1 MYNFVLF
8 LSWIVHRHI
17 NNPDSLI
24 NFVTVRNCL
33 YTLICLLM
41 PLFVASGKD
50 RLPGVF
56 LSEKDGLSSN
66 WVHCCIQDSRGF
78 LWIGTSEGLDLYDGQ
93 LVRSFGH
100 ATYSLLEADGKIWSG
115 TENGLWTYSIDSGE
129 FLPFEAVTR
138 YGVNIVSRVNALKI
152 TDGTVVWAGT
162 DGQGVFLYNTTNG
175 SLVQHSIQ
183 TPYVHKILS
192 SPDGRVIV
200 VDKEGV
206 GHLYSAKGD
215 YIMPIGERVRIQK
228 DTLRDREGNCWI
240 PTEDQGLLKITRE
253 DSEMETFSLPATG
266 ASIPSKG
273 RIPLA
278 EDADGCIFMG
288 IHNILYTLEY
298 GRGEIRRC
306 SNFSTR
312 GEITRLLYSPEGLWI
327 GTDSDGIFLYNPVKK
342 TVKHYQTGAKT
353 QVLYR
358 TSKGELLVGTNL
370 GIFSFSPD
378 NDNFFPSLNRK
389 NIRIVIDGKPPVD
402 ASLKEF
408 ELVSQ
413 SSVVAMCED
422 RGHYLYMATSNRGL
436 FRMDMITRGWEHLV
450 TSAGSTDNL
459 PWKDITT
466 LFRSGDGV
474 IWCGTAGDGLWF
486 LPQGSLTFR
495 HYSSEDRRLYKSE
508 IDDIAEDRD
517 GNLWLCTAS
526 SLLKLNTS
534 TSTVTPFNIKASSI
548 IYASSGKL
556 WTGRQDALVAFLP
569 EQFYPQ
575 HLTSNTVIREMT
587 VGDSTLFIPPGGR
600 SVRLSYK
607 NNRFSLRLAS
617 LSYSNPSQNLY
628 TWQLKGFDRDWNS
641 PSASPIVTYTKVPPG
656 DYVFQVQDCDDRIH
670 ITISPPWWRSTWV
683 IVFYILAAAAILF
696 MLLYYWQGR
705 INRRYATLMKT
716 QEEEREKALYKQ
728 RIRFFMGLVH
738 EIRTPLTLIRLQH
751 EKDAPGANDTIT
763 RNLDYM
769 QETINRILTYDKQ
782 ASGNIEMILTR
793 LDLRE
798 VVASISGTFADSAAS
813 EGIQLITDLGEE
825 VVPVSA
831 DEDMISK
838 ILTNLL
844 SNALKYTK
852 DRISISVSRDGA
864 DAVISVTDNGP
875 GVRED
880 QREKIF
886 EMFYT
891 PPDDPI
897 AETSGIG
904 VGLAYARQLANAHGG
919 SIIVEN
925 AVPNGA
931 SFVFRMPALD
941 ESLSEPKAPAERM
954 RSSNDRRLT
963 ILVVE
968 DNRELRETLR
978 SDLSAWYDILTAANG
993 EEALGWI
1000 EKDSVD
1006 LVVSD
1011 VMMPV
1016 MDGLQLC
1023 RHIKSQISYSHIP
1036 VILLTAKVSLDA
1048 KSEGME
1054 SGANAYVEKPFS
1066 IRQLHGQIENLIA
1079 LRENFRE
1086 SVARGD
1092 LAQPEVQ
1099 GPEAD
1104 FIRSINDS
1112 IERQISE
1119 ENFSIEALAYDM
1131 AMSRTNFFRK
1141 FKALTGITPNDHL
1154 KNYRLDK
1161 AADLI
1166 RKGARINEAAESVGF
1181 SSSSYFAKCFK
1192 ARFGVLPKDYLK

>member
-1 MYNFVLF
+1 M
-8 LSWIVHRHI
+8 
-17 NNPDSLI
+17 
-24 NFVTVRNCL
+24 RNRLC
-33 YTLICLLM
+33 TLICLLM
-41 PLFVASGKD
+41 PLLAASGES
-50 RLPGVF
+50 RLPESY
-56 LSEKDGLSSN
+56 LSENDGLSSN
-66 WVHCCIQDSRGF
+66 SVHCCIQDSRGF
-78 LWIGTSEGLDLYDGQ
+78 LWVGTSGGLDLFDGQ
-93 LVRSFGH
+93 LVHSFGH

-129 FLPFEAVTR
+129 FIPFEAVTR
-138 YGVNIVSRVNALKI
+138 YGVNIVSRVNALEI
-152 TDGTVVWAGT
+152 FDGTVIWAGT
-162 DGQGVFLYNTTNG
+162 DGQGVFLYNITSG
-175 SLVQHSIQ
+175 ILVQHSTR
-183 TPYVHKILS
+183 TPYVDKILP

-200 VDKEGV
+200 VDKEGF

-215 YIMPIGERVRIQK
+215 YIMPTGEKVRIQK

-240 PTEDQGLLKITRE
+240 PTEDRGLLKITRE
-253 DSEMETFSLPATG
+253 DTEMETFSVPATG
-266 ASIPSKG
+266 AATSSKN
-273 RIPLA
+273 RISLA
-278 EDADGCIFMG
+278 EDDDGCIFIG
-288 IHNILYTLEY
+288 IHNKLYTLEY
-298 GRGEIRRC
+298 GRGEVRPC
-306 SNFSTR
+306 GSFSTH
-312 GEITRLLYSPEGLWI
+312 GEITRLLYTPEGLWI
-327 GTDSDGIFLYNPVKK
+327 GTDSDGIFLYNPVKR
-342 TVKHYQTGAKT
+342 TVKHYQTGVNT

-358 TSKGELLVGTNL
+358 SSKGELLVGTNL

-378 NDNFFPSLNRK
+378 NDEFYPSLNRK

-422 RGHYLYMATSNRGL
+422 GGHYLYMATSNRGL

-450 TSAGSTDNL
+450 TSAGSKDNL
-459 PWKDITT
+459 PWKKITT
-466 LFRSGDGV
+466 LFRSDDGI
-474 IWCGTAGDGLWF
+474 IWCGTAGDGLWY
-486 LPQGSLTFR
+486 LQQGGLTFR
-495 HYSSEDRRLYKSE
+495 HYSSVDRRLYESE

-517 GNLWLCTAS
+517 GNLWLCAAS
-526 SLLKLNTS
+526 GLLKLNTT
-534 TSTVTPFNIKASSI
+534 TSSVTPFNIKAASI

-569 EQFYPQ
+569 EQIAPQ
-575 HLTSNTVIREMT
+575 RISPNTVIREMT
-587 VGDSTLFIPPGGR
+587 VGDSTMFIPPGGR
-600 SVRLSYK
+600 SVRLSYQ

-628 TWQLKGFDRDWNS
+628 TWQLKGFDRDWS
-641 PSASPIVTYTKVPPG
+641 LPSTSPIVTYTKVPPG
-656 DYVFQVQDCDDRIH
+656 DYIFQAQDCDDKIH
-670 ITISPPWWRSTWV
+670 ITIRPPWWRSMGA
-683 IVFYILAAAAILF
+683 IIFYILAAAAVLF
-696 MLLYYWQGR
+696 LLLNFWKGR
-705 INRRYATLMKT
+705 INRRYATLMKE

-751 EKDAPGANDTIT
+751 EKDAPGASDAIT

-782 ASGNIEMILTR
+782 TSGNIEMILTR

-813 EGIQLITDLGEE
+813 EGIQLITSLGEE
-825 VVPVSA
+825 EVPVNA
-831 DEDMISK
+831 DEDMITK

-852 DRISISVSRDGA
+852 DRIAISVSRDGA

-875 GVRED
+875 GVKED

-891 PPDDPI
+891 PPDDPV

-904 VGLAYARQLANAHGG
+904 VGLAYARQLAKAHGG

-925 AVPNGA
+925 AVPQGA

-941 ESLSEPKAPAERM
+941 ESLTEPKTSMEKM
-954 RSSNDRRLT
+954 RSSSGRRLT

-968 DNRELRETLR
+968 DNHELRETLR

-993 EEALGWI
+993 EEALSWI

-1016 MDGLQLC
+1016 MDGFQLC

-1066 IRQLHGQIENLIA
+1066 IRQLHGQIENLIT
-1079 LRENFRE
+1079 LREIFRE
-1086 SVARGD
+1086 SVARGE
-1092 LAQPEVQ
+1092 LAQPDVQ

-1104 FIRSINDS
+1104 FIRSINDA

-1119 ENFSIEALAYDM
+1119 ENFSIEALASEM

-1181 SSSSYFAKCFK
+1181 TSSSYFAKCFK
-1192 ARFGVLPKDYLK
+1192 ARFGLLPKDYLK